1 MWYFLIFVY
10 FIFPHFFGKFDK
22 EYDYSYIKPLDEK
35 TELTVILK
43 IFIPVYLSAIIY
55 ADIESIK
62 TSRPL
67 DAVRNLNWGWK
78 IPLNFVLLF
87 LFGVCGSAQPEEI
100 AKLYTPS
107 Q

>member
-43 IFIPVYLSAIIY
+43 IYIPIYLSAIIFE
-55 ADIESIK
+55 DLESIK
-62 TSRPL
+62 ISRPL
-67 DAVRNLNWGWK
+67 DAVRNLHWGMLGWGQLKK
-78 IPLNFVLLF
+78 ICTHRKILYDQHPLDF
-87 LFGVCGSAQPEEI
+87 
-100 AKLYTPS
+100 
-107 Q
+107 